1 MNTIGPAGPSPGS
14 PDFPEEWLKYHITR
28 SSWYHGLAGV
38 RAFTRTPGTITYRTF
53 GNETHYGVGH
63 HRTSFYETPTHIV
76 VPSNKPST
84 EVLDLAL
91 YLGRSKYGEPVTLHG
106 TDAFKGAALAR
117 AIELGITVGNPELQT
132 LQGVLSKQR
141 NGSRVRQS
149 QPGQQSQA
157 QQTPDLQ
164 ATTETLRTATED
176 RLRALFPEGNVHE
189 APLPDEHEAN
199 ETRLYQVVK
208 ADANGFSIKHDDDG
222 AYSLWKRTAATEH
235 LNDGDWVSVQTGP
248 NREVVAIAS
257 HTLMNVPRVEE
268 GPALDD
274 PIATLQKLD
283 PKANVEA
290 IAESLKKTAAKAKT
304 PQQPTQTPS
313 STPEPKK
320 PIDVLWDACCAAAD
334 PALSIR
340 EAEPA
345 EYRALYEGK
354 LANNEFVTEAV
365 SDFGAAMRDQE
376 TQAVYLVPRRMMPN
390 PEGLTIGKAVG
401 LQLHSDGTLESREFL
416 QAPVGTP
423 SQAAD
428 LHATVAAGGY
438 ETIPMFTDMTRSML
452 AAELG
457 AMAREYLSGA
467 MGKDPSTIREVEFG
481 WPEGNVS
488 RTILAAND
496 LGFAVAVP
504 GGKHGAYMFVERDK
518 VPFPS
523 GCSQLEPGQKL
534 SFKTVNGVK
543 AMVIPKAELDGV
555 RRTMKIG

>member
-1 MNTIGPAGPSPGS
+1 MNTIGPAGPVAGS
-14 PDFPEEWLKYHITR
+14 PDFPQEWLKYQISR
-28 SSWYHGLAGV
+28 SAWYHGLAGI
-38 RAFTRTPGTITYRTF
+38 RAFTRTPGSITYRTF

-84 EVLDLAL
+84 EELDLAL
-91 YLGRSKYGEPVTLHG
+91 YLGRSKYGEPLTLHG

-141 NGSRVRQS
+141 NGTRVRPNQS
-149 QPGQQSQA
+149 GSQEQSV

-189 APLPDEHEAN
+189 APLPSEHEAN

-222 AYSLWKRTAATEH
+222 AYSLWKRTAGTQD

-248 NREVVAIAS
+248 NREVAAIAA
-257 HTLMNVPRVEE
+257 HTLMNVPKVEE
-268 GPALDD
+268 GPALED

-290 IAESLKKTAAKAKT
+290 IAESLKKTAQKT
-304 PQQPTQTPS
+304 QPPQSAAQTAGA
-313 STPEPKK
+313 PEAKK
-320 PIDVLWDACCAAAD
+320 PIDALWDACCAATD
-334 PALSIR
+334 PTLTIR

-354 LANNEFVTEAV
+354 LANGEFVTQAV
-365 SDFGAAMRDQE
+365 NEYGAAMRDGASD
-376 TQAVYLVPRRMMPN
+376 AVYLVPRRMLPN
-390 PEGLTIGKAVG
+390 PETLEIGKTVG
-401 LQLHSDGTLESREFL
+401 LQLNGDGTLRSKELL
-416 QAPVGTP
+416 QAPVGAP
-423 SQAAD
+423 AQGPD

-438 ETIPMFTDMTRSML
+438 ESIPTFTDMTRSML
-452 AAELG
+452 GAELG

-467 MGKDPSTIREVEFG
+467 MGKDPNTIRQVDFG
-481 WPEGNVS
+481 WPDGNVS

-504 GGKHGAYMFVERDK
+504 NGKHGAYMFVERDK

-523 GCSQLEPGQKL
+523 GCNQLEPGQKL

-543 AMVIPKAELDGV
+543 TMVIPKAELEGV
-555 RRTMKIG
+555 KRTMKIG